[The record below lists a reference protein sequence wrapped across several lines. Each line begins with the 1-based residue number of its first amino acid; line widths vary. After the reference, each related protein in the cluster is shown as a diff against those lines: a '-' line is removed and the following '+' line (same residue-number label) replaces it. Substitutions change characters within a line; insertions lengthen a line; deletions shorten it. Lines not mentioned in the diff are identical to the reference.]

1 MTMTTLKTDASHSLA
16 GTLDEMLGGKL
27 PNLFRLYVNPFVTQA
42 CHCLD
47 RYVRTTWT
55 DDRGE
60 VDEPYQTFL
69 ANCFD
74 EALGGAIKLARYC
87 SSVAGRPTEG
97 LIIDPQGRL
106 GCFEGFDPA
115 DAGQR
120 ITFVPG
126 LRVIGSIACLPPAA
140 EIDRFGFIV
149 LIGVASSA
157 FAEVLR
163 RQGLLFIACVTRQR
177 LAALRAGDESPITRR
192 PDIVVFDESFANR
205 QVPFAAFTAREELF
219 DHWNQR
225 GRTNFHSTTY
235 QPNTISSLHFL
246 RCLREADPDF
256 FAAVAPQ
263 LQKIETDFEHRR
275 ALFRGLY
282 SRSLTRAIRQAG
294 CDTPD
299 IRAAGD
305 FVTVNGRQVFDAV
318 SGVACSIR
326 GHNPAGY
333 LDEIDSLPNWTDP
346 AAQVAVRL
354 RELTGLEHVVPAV
367 SGASAVENALRIAL
381 IAQHPRRHVLAL
393 RSGFGGKSLL
403 SLAGTYKPFYKE
415 HVGPLYPDVTYID
428 PFASDAIARI
438 DAALIEHSVA
448 VVQVELIQGVGG
460 VRAIPRAVLDH
471 LAAARQRNGYLLFV
485 DEIQT
490 GMHRTGPFTR
500 SEALGIS
507 PDLLVIGKATSD
519 MMFPF
524 ALTLYSSAVARKL
537 DCAGPALADGI
548 RDRFGYDHGYR
559 TVLNVLKYARETRLE
574 ERIAK
579 SGALMTDLLTTELAG
594 CRAVRDVRCFGLLI
608 GIELDASRPP
618 RRWFRKRLFWFYLS
632 AMLRHSRFPV
642 LVGFC
647 QYEPNILKI
656 TPPLNSDPQ
665 HLRDACRTIA
675 QVLKTP
681 FWRLAIG
688 VALNLL
694 RPRNLSSA
702 NTRRTCNGS
711 ALAPSHEPAAC

>member
-1 MTMTTLKTDASHSLA
+1 MTPNIDKIHSLA
-16 GTLDEMLGGKL
+16 DTLGEMLRAKL

-42 CHCLD
+42 CHGLD
-47 RYVRTTWT
+47 QYVRTTWKE
-55 DDRGE
+55 GGA
-60 VDEPYQTFL
+60 DEPYQSFL

-74 EALGGAIKLARYC
+74 EALGGAIKLARF
-87 SSVAGRPTEG
+87 SASVAGRPAEG

-115 DAGQR
+115 DGGQR

-126 LRVIGSIACLPPAA
+126 LRVIGGIACVPPAA
-140 EIDRFGFIV
+140 EIDRFGFVV
-149 LIGVASSA
+149 LIGGPSSDA
-157 FAEVLR
+157 LAEVLR
-163 RQGLLFIACVTRQR
+163 RTGLLFIACVTRQS
-177 LAALRAGDESPITRR
+177 LSSLRGAREDAPPPMTRR
-192 PDIVVFDESFANR
+192 PDIIVFDESFVDR
-205 QVPFAAFTAREELF
+205 EVPFAAFTARKGLF
-219 DHWNQR
+219 EHWNRR

-235 QPNTISSLHFL
+235 QPNTVSSLHFVRRL
-246 RCLREADPDF
+246 QAADPEF
-256 FAAVAPQ
+256 FAKVAPQ
-263 LQKIETDFEHRR
+263 LQQIEADFDHRR
-275 ALFRGLY
+275 ASFRRLY
-282 SRSLTRAIRQAG
+282 SPSLSKAIRQAG

-299 IRAAGD
+299 IRADGD
-305 FVTVNGRQVFDAV
+305 FVTVNGGKIFDAV

-333 LDEIDSLPNWTDP
+333 LQELEALPDRINP
-346 AAQVAVRL
+346 AAEVAARL

-381 IAQHPRRHVLAL
+381 AAQHPRRHVLAM

-403 SLAGTYKPFYKE
+403 SLTGTYKPFYKE
-415 HVGPLYPDVTYID
+415 HVGPLYSDVTYID
-428 PFASDAIARI
+428 PFAPDAVAQI
-438 DAALIEHSVA
+438 DKALAAHPVA

-460 VRAIPRAVLDH
+460 VRAIPEAVLQH
-471 LAAARQRNGYLLFV
+471 LAAGRQRHGYLLFV

-500 SEALGIS
+500 SSALGLS

-524 ALTLYSSAVARKL
+524 ALTLYSSAVARRL
-537 DCAGPALADGI
+537 DRAGPALADGM
-548 RDRFGYDHGYR
+548 RDRYGYDHGYR
-559 TVLNVLKYARETRLE
+559 TVLTVLSFAKGTQLQ
-574 ERIAK
+574 ERVVT
-579 SGALMTDLLTTELAG
+579 SGSLMAELLTTELAG

-608 GIELDASRPP
+608 GIELDASRRP

-632 AMLRHSRFPV
+632 AMLRHRRFPV

-656 TPPLNSDPQ
+656 TPPLNSDPK
-665 HLRDACRTIA
+665 HLRDACRTIV

-681 FWRLAIG
+681 FWRLVIG
-688 VALNLL
+688 VTVNLV
-694 RPRNLSSA
+694 RPRNLTPSTT
-702 NTRRTCNGS
+702 TRRTCNGS